1 MLHDCAEGVLGL
13 STLIRLSSPSKSSYS
28 MKVEERLY
36 NGDIMCLCFV
46 GTIRGFVIGTLF
58 VFDIIIGYH

>member
-1 MLHDCAEGVLGL
+1 MESCSVGTIMEEGVGAV
-13 STLIRLSSPSKSSYS
+13 

-36 NGDIMCLCFV
+36 NGDVSMLCWYD
-46 GTIRGFVIGTLF
+46 TIRGFVIVIGTLF